1 MIFSF
6 ISLAIALIALI
17 LYFGERSKFLNKTDE
32 LTADIQKEME
42 EKLDIQSRYNTL
54 VNDIKKEE
62 EFTKS
67 KKVDEIQLLFT
78 KVNMLDDK
86 LTYFNTAFKNKL
98 DEIISLLSGNES
110 DFDGTESEIENFIPE
125 EKVKIT
131 NTQDNEE
138 NKEEIKDSNVIEENE
153 AEIEEDNNK
162 NEEIEE
168 DNEETEIENEEYEEN
183 EEIETE
189 SEENQEETEE
199 ETEEETDIENTDVE
213 NIDYEENADGTITE
227 DEEDDKEEDDEE
239 VLDDEEQNQSNDNEI
254 TDDVLNDIKDTLEDG
269 DVLEPTDKQEESINY
284 TDREFENFLN
294 EKKNDINFDDLDA
307 ENMDTLADVVK
318 SNNEEK
324 DFNDD
329 LKLNEIDEGF
339 DIKSSIEKLR
349 AQLEQEDKK

>member
-6 ISLAIALIALI
+6 VSLVIALIALI

-54 VNDIKKEE
+54 VNDVKKEE
-62 EFTKS
+62 EFAKS

-98 DEIISLLSGNES
+98 DEIISLLGGEES
-110 DFDGTESEIENFIPE
+110 NFDGTETKIENFIPKE
-125 EKVKIT
+125 EIKIT
-131 NTQDNEE
+131 NTQNNEE
-138 NKEEIKDSNVIEENE
+138 NKKEI
-153 AEIEEDNNK
+153 EDNNK

-168 DNEETEIENEEYEEN
+168 NN

-189 SEENQEETEE
+189 SEKNDNENDENVEE
-199 ETEEETDIENTDVE
+199 ESDIENIDAE
-213 NIDYEENADGTITE
+213 NIDYEENVDETISDNKENEEEIEETE
-227 DEEDDKEEDDEE
+227 DIEESEEEFLDDK
-239 VLDDEEQNQSNDNEI
+239 EQNQSNDSEI
-254 TDDVLNDIKDTLEDG
+254 TADVLNDIKDTLEDG
-269 DVLEPTDKQEESINY
+269 DVLEPTDKEEESTNY

-294 EKKNDINFDDLDA
+294 EKKNDINFDNLDA

-318 SNNEEK
+318 NNNEEK

-329 LKLNEIDEGF
+329 LKLNDIDEGF

>member
-32 LTADIQKEME
+32 LTASIQKEME

-168 DNEETEIENEEYEEN
+168 DNEETEIENEENEN
-183 EEIETE
+183 E
-189 SEENQEETEE
+189 NV
-199 ETEEETDIENTDVE
+199 EEETDIENDDTE
-213 NIDYEENADGTITE
+213 NIDYEENTDETISDNKE
-227 DEEDDKEEDDEE
+227 DEEDEEDEE
-239 VLDDEEQNQSNDNEI
+239 AFLDDKEQNQSNDNEI
-254 TDDVLNDIKDTLEDG
+254 TGDVLNDIKDTLEDG
-269 DVLEPTDKQEESINY
+269 DVLEPTDKEEPANY

-329 LKLNEIDEGF
+329 LKLNDIDEGF

>member
-32 LTADIQKEME
+32 LTASIQKEME

-98 DEIISLLSGNES
+98 DEIISLLGSDES
-110 DFDGTESEIENFIPE
+110 NFDNTDNKIENFIPKE
-125 EKVKIT
+125 EVKIT
-131 NTQDNEE
+131 NTQDDE
-138 NKEEIKDSNVIEENE
+138 EEIKDNNIIEETQT
-153 AEIEEDNNK
+153 EIEEENN
-162 NEEIEE
+162 N
-168 DNEETEIENEEYEEN
+168 EN
-183 EEIETE
+183 EEIE

-199 ETEEETDIENTDVE
+199 TDIKNTDVE

-239 VLDDEEQNQSNDNEI
+239 VLDDEEQNQSNDNKI

-269 DVLEPTDKQEESINY
+269 DVLEATNKEEELTNY

-294 EKKNDINFDDLDA
+294 EKKNDINFDDLDP

-318 SNNEEK
+318 NNNEEK

-329 LKLNEIDEGF
+329 LKLNDIDEGF

>member
-6 ISLAIALIALI
+6 VSLAIALIALI

-67 KKVDEIQLLFT
+67 KKIDEIQLLFT

-110 DFDGTESEIENFIPE
+110 DFDSTESKIENFIPE

-131 NTQDNEE
+131 NTQDNKG
-138 NKEEIKDSNVIEENE
+138 NKEEIEDNNVIEENE
-153 AEIEEDNNK
+153 S
-162 NEEIEE
+162 
-168 DNEETEIENEEYEEN
+168 ENDEN
-183 EEIETE
+183 L
-189 SEENQEETEE
+189 EE
-199 ETEEETDIENTDVE
+199 ESDIENNDTE
-213 NIDYEENADGTITE
+213 NIDYEENAGETISDNKEGEEDNEE
-227 DEEDDKEEDDEE
+227 DEEDRESEEEF
-239 VLDDEEQNQSNDNEI
+239 LDDKEQNQFNDNKI
-254 TDDVLNDIKDTLEDG
+254 TTDVLNDIKDTLEDG
-269 DVLEPTDKQEESINY
+269 DVLEPTDKEESVNY
-284 TDREFENFLN
+284 TDREFESFLN

-318 SNNEEK
+318 SNNKEK
-324 DFNDD
+324 DFNED
-329 LKLNEIDEGF
+329 LKLKDIDEGF

>member
-62 EFTKS
+62 EFAKS

-98 DEIISLLSGNES
+98 DEIISLLGNNES
-110 DFDGTESEIENFIPE
+110 DFDSIESEIENFIPE

-138 NKEEIKDSNVIEENE
+138 NKEEIENNNVIEENE

-168 DNEETEIENEEYEEN
+168 DNEETEIESEEN
-183 EEIETE
+183 EN
-189 SEENQEETEE
+189 ENDENVEE
-199 ETEEETDIENTDVE
+199 ESDIENDDAE
-213 NIDYEENADGTITE
+213 NIDYEENTDETISDNKE
-227 DEEDDKEEDDEE
+227 DEEDNEEEFLDDKEQD
-239 VLDDEEQNQSNDNEI
+239 QSNDNEI
-254 TDDVLNDIKDTLEDG
+254 TADVLNDIKDTLEDG
-269 DVLEPTDKQEESINY
+269 DVLEPTDKEEPANY

-318 SNNEEK
+318 SNNKEK

-329 LKLNEIDEGF
+329 LKLNDIDEGF

>member
-67 KKVDEIQLLFT
+67 KKIDEIQLLFT

-110 DFDGTESEIENFIPE
+110 NFDSTESKIENFIPE

-131 NTQDNEE
+131 NTQDNEG
-138 NKEEIKDSNVIEENE
+138 NKEEIEDNNVIEEIE

-168 DNEETEIENEEYEEN
+168 DNEEIEIENEENEN
-183 EEIETE
+183 END
-189 SEENQEETEE
+189 ENVEE
-199 ETEEETDIENTDVE
+199 ESDIENNDTE
-213 NIDYEENADGTITE
+213 NIDYEENAGETIIDNKE
-227 DEEDDKEEDDEE
+227 DEEDNEEDEE
-239 VLDDEEQNQSNDNEI
+239 DGESEEEFLDNKEQNQFNDNEI
-254 TDDVLNDIKDTLEDG
+254 TTDVLNDIKDTLEDG
-269 DVLEPTDKQEESINY
+269 DILEPTDKEESVNY
-284 TDREFENFLN
+284 TDREFESFLN

-318 SNNEEK
+318 SNNKEK
-324 DFNDD
+324 DFNED
-329 LKLNEIDEGF
+329 LKLNDIDEGF

>member
-54 VNDIKKEE
+54 VSDVKKEE
-62 EFTKS
+62 EFAKS
-67 KKVDEIQLLFT
+67 KKIDEIQLLFT

-98 DEIISLLSGNES
+98 DEIISLLDGEES
-110 DFDGTESEIENFIPE
+110 DFDNTNNKIENFIPE
-125 EKVKIT
+125 EDVKIT
-131 NTQDNEE
+131 NTQDNEG
-138 NKEEIKDSNVIEENE
+138 EIKDNNILEETQT
-153 AEIEEDNNK
+153 EIEEENN
-162 NEEIEE
+162 N
-168 DNEETEIENEEYEEN
+168 EN
-183 EEIETE
+183 EEIE
-189 SEENQEETEE
+189 SEENQ
-199 ETEEETDIENTDVE
+199 EETDIENTDVE
-213 NIDYEENADGTITE
+213 NIDYEENEEKNKEMDLEDTE
-227 DEEDDKEEDDEE
+227 ENEEEF
-239 VLDDEEQNQSNDNEI
+239 LYDEEQNQQNNQEI

-269 DVLEPTDKQEESINY
+269 DVLEPTNKQEELTNY

-294 EKKNDINFDDLDA
+294 EKKNDINFDDLDP

-318 SNNEEK
+318 NNNEEK

>member
-98 DEIISLLSGNES
+98 DEIISLLSGDES
-110 DFDGTESEIENFIPE
+110 DFDGSKTKIENFIPE
-125 EKVKIT
+125 KEIKIT
-131 NTQDNEE
+131 NTQNNEE
-138 NKEEIKDSNVIEENE
+138 NKEEIEDRNVIEENE
-153 AEIEEDNNK
+153 AEIEENNNE

-168 DNEETEIENEEYEEN
+168 DN

-189 SEENQEETEE
+189 SEENENENDKNIEE
-199 ETEEETDIENTDVE
+199 ESDIENNDDG
-213 NIDYEENADGTITE
+213 NIDYEENADGTIIE
-227 DEEDDKEEDDEE
+227 DEEDDKEKDDEE
-239 VLDDEEQNQSNDNEI
+239 FLDDEEQNQSNDNEI

-269 DVLEPTDKQEESINY
+269 DVLEATNKEEELTNY

-294 EKKNDINFDDLDA
+294 EKKNDINFDDLDP

-318 SNNEEK
+318 NNNAEK
-324 DFNDD
+324 DFNED
-329 LKLNEIDEGF
+329 LKLNDIDEGF

>member
-54 VNDIKKEE
+54 LNDIKKEE
-62 EFTKS
+62 EFAKS

-98 DEIISLLSGNES
+98 DEIISLLGGNES
-110 DFDGTESEIENFIPE
+110 DFDGTETKIENFIPKE
-125 EKVKIT
+125 EIKIT
-131 NTQDNEE
+131 NTQNNEE
-138 NKEEIKDSNVIEENE
+138 SEEEVKDNNVIEENE

-162 NEEIEE
+162 NEEIE
-168 DNEETEIENEEYEEN
+168 I
-183 EEIETE
+183 E
-189 SEENQEETEE
+189 SEENESENVEE
-199 ETEEETDIENTDVE
+199 EIDIENNDAE
-213 NIDYEENADGTITE
+213 NIDYEENADETISDNKE
-227 DEEDDKEEDDEE
+227 DEENEEESEEMEDIEESEEDFLNEE
-239 VLDDEEQNQSNDNEI
+239 KRNQSTNHEI
-254 TDDVLNDIKDTLEDG
+254 TADVLNDIKDTLEDD
-269 DVLEPTDKQEESINY
+269 DVLEQTDKEEPANY

-324 DFNDD
+324 DFNED
-329 LKLNEIDEGF
+329 LKLNDIDEGF

>member
-6 ISLAIALIALI
+6 VSLAIALIALI

-54 VNDIKKEE
+54 VNDVKKEE
-62 EFTKS
+62 EFAKS
-67 KKVDEIQLLFT
+67 KKIDEIQLLFT

-86 LTYFNTAFKNKL
+86 LTYFNTAFRNKF
-98 DEIISLLSGNES
+98 DEIISLLSDNGN
-110 DFDGTESEIENFIPE
+110 DFYDAETKIENFIPKE
-125 EKVKIT
+125 EIKIT
-131 NTQDNEE
+131 NTQNNEE
-138 NKEEIKDSNVIEENE
+138 SEEEIEDSNVIEENE
-153 AEIEEDNNK
+153 AE
-162 NEEIEE
+162 
-168 DNEETEIENEEYEEN
+168 
-183 EEIETE
+183 
-189 SEENQEETEE
+189 TEE
-199 ETEEETDIENTDVE
+199 KTDIENTDVE
-213 NIDYEENADGTITE
+213 NIDYEENTDEIIHDDEESEENEE
-227 DEEDDKEEDDEE
+227 DEEKNEEMDLENTEE
-239 VLDDEEQNQSNDNEI
+239 NAEEFLDDEEQNQSNDNEI

-269 DVLEPTDKQEESINY
+269 DVLEPTDKQEESTNY

-294 EKKNDINFDDLDA
+294 EKKNDINFDDLDP

-318 SNNEEK
+318 NNNAEK

>member
-32 LTADIQKEME
+32 LTASIQKEME

-98 DEIISLLSGNES
+98 DEIISLLGSDES
-110 DFDGTESEIENFIPE
+110 NFDNTDNKIENFIPKE
-125 EKVKIT
+125 EVKIT
-131 NTQDNEE
+131 NTQDDE
-138 NKEEIKDSNVIEENE
+138 EEIKDNNIIEETQT
-153 AEIEEDNNK
+153 EIEEENN
-162 NEEIEE
+162 N
-168 DNEETEIENEEYEEN
+168 EN
-183 EEIETE
+183 EEIE

-199 ETEEETDIENTDVE
+199 TDIKNTDVE

-239 VLDDEEQNQSNDNEI
+239 VLDDEEQNQSNNNKI

-269 DVLEPTDKQEESINY
+269 DVLEATNKEEELTNY

-294 EKKNDINFDDLDA
+294 EKKNDINFDDLDP

-318 SNNEEK
+318 NNNEEK

-329 LKLNEIDEGF
+329 LKLNDIDEGF

>member
-32 LTADIQKEME
+32 LTASIQKEME

-168 DNEETEIENEEYEEN
+168 DNEETEIENEENEN
-183 EEIETE
+183 E
-189 SEENQEETEE
+189 NV
-199 ETEEETDIENTDVE
+199 EEETDIENDDTE
-213 NIDYEENADGTITE
+213 NIDYEENTDETISDNKE
-227 DEEDDKEEDDEE
+227 DEEDEEDEE
-239 VLDDEEQNQSNDNEI
+239 EFLDDKEQNQSNDNEI
-254 TDDVLNDIKDTLEDG
+254 TGDVLNDIKDTLEDG
-269 DVLEPTDKQEESINY
+269 DVLEPTDKEEPANY

-329 LKLNEIDEGF
+329 LKLNDIDEGF